1 MLLYR
6 LCLEGASKGL
16 NQILD
21 FIGRDPLRIAG
32 WFAVLFVMAW
42 IVSRL
47 VRYEPMISGSGI
59 PQLEGEDGRETESEV
74 AAGDSGQ
81 VLWWFSVP
89 VGRSCTG
96 REGPSIQLGAMA
108 GKAVSQGLDRGK
120 TEERFLLTCG
130 ASAGLSAAFHAPLA
144 GVMFSL
150 EEVHKNF
157 SVSVLVSVMASSLT
171 ADFLSST
178 VLGVDSVFQFDILKA
193 LPQEYYWMILL
204 LGVVLGITG
213 AFYNWF
219 TLKAQSVYRKMEK
232 VPMVVK
238 MMIPFGCAGVLGL
251 TVPKLLGSG
260 HALIEELTH
269 TEMLLSTVI
278 FLLNRTFSFLSG
290 ELWLRC
296 AGRDFLPTF
305 GYWRIHWRSICD
317 GGSSVLWAGSR
328 ICQ

>member
-1 MLLYR
+1 M
-6 LCLEGASKGL
+6 
-16 NQILD
+16 
-21 FIGRDPLRIAG
+21 
-32 WFAVLFVMAW
+32 
-42 IVSRL
+42 
-47 VRYEPMISGSGI
+47 
-59 PQLEGEDGRETESEV
+59 
-74 AAGDSGQ
+74 
-81 VLWWFSVP
+81 
-89 VGRSCTG
+89 
-96 REGPSIQLGAMA
+96 
-108 GKAVSQGLDRGK
+108 
-120 TEERFLLTCG
+120 
-130 ASAGLSAAFHAPLA
+130 
-144 GVMFSL
+144 
-150 EEVHKNF
+150 
-157 SVSVLVSVMASSLT
+157 T

-278 FLLNRTFSFLSG
+278 FILIGRFLFSAVSFGPVRRAGFSSHSWLLADSLAEHLRRPGVQFFGLDPGYVNNFVLLAMAGYFSAIGTRSAD
-290 ELWLRC
+290 WDYS
-296 AGRDFLPTF
+296 DF
-305 GYWRIHWRSICD
+305 
-317 GGSSVLWAGSR
+317 
-328 ICQ
+328 